1 MVAVR
6 TFDGTWNRGNILP
19 RACGNAMCE
28 VKAHQE
34 IEKEREDGH
43 LGFARKIGQS
53 ARSRGSS
60 VARGKLRS
68 YHVHILFEAQVSI
81 DRSTRRSTSQLT
93 QPCSEKYRKEINV
106 GTRR

>member
-1 MVAVR
+1 MLAVR

-28 VKAHQE
+28 VKAHHE

-43 LGFARKIGQS
+43 LAFARKIGQS
-53 ARSRGSS
+53 AVSRLVCCAREIKILSCLYSSCVRGASFYRSEY
-60 VARGKLRS
+60 A
-68 YHVHILFEAQVSI
+68 A
-81 DRSTRRSTSQLT
+81 SQLT
-93 QPCSEKYRKEINV
+93 QPCAEKYRKEINV